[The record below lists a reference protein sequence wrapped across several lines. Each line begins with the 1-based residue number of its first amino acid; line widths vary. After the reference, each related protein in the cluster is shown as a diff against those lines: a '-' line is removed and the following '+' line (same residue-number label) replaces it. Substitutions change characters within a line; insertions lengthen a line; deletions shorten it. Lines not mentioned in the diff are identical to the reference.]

1 MAADYELNMDTLREM
16 LKRAK
21 KGEDPERLI
30 GEFFWEQVVVDD
42 LPEDGFGCCN
52 GGPCNCK

>member
-16 LKRAK
+16 LNRAH
-21 KGEDPERLI
+21 KGEDPDRLI

-42 LPEDGFGCCN
+42 AEDGFGCCG